1 VGGGGGG
8 GETRSWEEGGGF
20 KGCRRGREWL
30 RRWGFKVSS
39 NTERIYVYAKWGG
52 VSRSWGRGV
61 KEACGKRGKGVVEEE
76 AGQEEE
82 DAWRFVGSV
91 LPVEILDGETPAW
104 GAGGRRG
111 ASEGGAGHEERGEG
125 GAGHEESERESER
138 EREREREEREVGE
151 ALERF
156 VREWSQLRAVEKM
169 KVLSLLALLV
179 QHFKY

>member
-1 VGGGGGG
+1 
-8 GETRSWEEGGGF
+8 
-20 KGCRRGREWL
+20 
-30 RRWGFKVSS
+30 
-39 NTERIYVYAKWGG
+39 
-52 VSRSWGRGV
+52 
-61 KEACGKRGKGVVEEE
+61 VVEEE

-104 GAGGRRG
+104 GGGHALGGAGERRG
-111 ASEGGAGHEERGEG
+111 ASEGGAGHVERGEG

-138 EREREREEREVGE
+138 ERERERGEREVGE

-179 QHFKY
+179 QNYKY